1 MRNLERLIE
10 EYKWNQS
17 WTLCWL
23 ILPKSGKSTMELRC
37 VNYTFAVPISLC
49 IFDTGFWD
57 HVQLTFALCNYMRH
71 FNVWNVVISYFTA
84 SWVLGASKVLI
95 FSQFMQTIAWLK
107 AVFKKQGINYW
118 FISGDIPMK
127 KSAQAIEAFQKVSI
141 LITILKPLS
150 NFNLAN
156 T

>member
-1 MRNLERLIE
+1 VLQRFLF
-10 EYKWNQS
+10 S
-17 WTLCWL
+17 
-23 ILPKSGKSTMELRC
+23 
-37 VNYTFAVPISLC
+37 
-49 IFDTGFWD
+49 
-57 HVQLTFALCNYMRH
+57 
-71 FNVWNVVISYFTA
+71 A
-84 SWVLGASKVLI
+84 SSCKL
-95 FSQFMQTIAWLK
+95 AWLK
-107 AVFKKQGINYW
+107 AELKKQGINYR